1 MKAMIWTLLFASCLA
16 HCGNRAANNG
26 PQQQQYVA
34 PVTELAA
41 ALEAEDSVDEPQAVI
56 SWDKTVHDF
65 GDISAKDGPQSCTFT
80 LTNTGTEPIVI
91 FEVVSSCGCTGV
103 EWTREPLQPGQS
115 GTISAT
121 YKNED
126 GPTAFD
132 KTLTVYIS
140 GVKKPVVLRLRG
152 VVHEQKKSLSELY
165 GAQKLGAF
173 GIKDR
178 KLKTSNLKQGQV
190 TSETVYVANLSQ
202 KPIQVSFA
210 DVAPQLRLS
219 VEPNP
224 IPPQGTATLSYTVSA
239 DPALYGRNV
248 YEATPVIDGRK
259 AAAPLQVTTWTLADF
274 STYGPAERENAPL
287 PVFEASTFNFNVI
300 EAGKP
305 VEAVFTCSNTGQS
318 PFHVYKID
326 TENPALSV
334 AEPLPDLEPG
344 KKGSVRFTLDTSH
357 LPKGETVIMI
367 SLTTNAPLRPLINLF
382 VAGEIR

>member
-16 HCGNRAANNG
+16 SCGSRNANSG
-26 PQQQQYVA
+26 PQQQYVA

-41 ALEAEDSVDEPQAVI
+41 ALDAEEPVEEPEAVI
-56 SWDKTVHDF
+56 SWDKVVHDF
-65 GDISAKDGPQSCTFT
+65 GDVSTKDGPLTCTFT
-80 LTNTGTEPIVI
+80 LTNTGNEPIVI

-103 EWTREPLQPGQS
+103 EWTREPLQPGKS

-132 KTLTVYIS
+132 KTLTVYVS

-152 VVHEQKKSLSELY
+152 VVHAEKKSLSELY

-178 KLKTSNLKQGQV
+178 ALKTPNLKQGLSS
-190 TSETVYVANLSQ
+190 SETVYVANLSK
-202 KPIQVSFA
+202 KPIQIGFA
-210 DVAPQLRLS
+210 DAAPQLQMS

-224 IPPQGTATLSYTVSA
+224 IPAQGTAVLSYTVNA

-248 YEATPVIDGRK
+248 YEATPVIDGKK
-259 AAAPLQVTTWTLADF
+259 AEAPLRVTAWTLADF
-274 STYGPAERENAPL
+274 SAMGPAEREQAPI
-287 PVFEASTFNFNVI
+287 PVFEASTFGFNVVEAGTAI
-300 EAGKP
+300 EAI
-305 VEAVFTCSNTGQS
+305 FTCKNTGATL
-318 PFHVYKID
+318 FHVYKID
-326 TENPALSV
+326 TEDPALRV
-334 AEPLPDLEPG
+334 LEPLPDLEANQ
-344 KKGSVRFTLDTSH
+344 KGSVRFKLDTSR

-367 SLTTNAPLRPLINLF
+367 SLTTNSPLRPLINLF

>member
-16 HCGNRAANNG
+16 HCGNRVANNG

-41 ALEAEDSVDEPQAVI
+41 ALEAEDPGEEPQDVI

-65 GDISAKDGPQSCTFT
+65 GDISTKDGPQSCTFT
-80 LTNTGTEPIVI
+80 LTNKGTEPIVI

-126 GPTAFD
+126 GANSFD

-140 GVKKPVVLRLRG
+140 GVKKPVILRLRG
-152 VVHEQKKSLSELY
+152 VVHAEKKSLSELY

-178 KLKTSNLKQGQV
+178 QLKTANLKQGQR
-190 TSETVYVANLSQ
+190 TSETVYVANLSG
-202 KPIQVSFA
+202 KPIRVGFA
-210 DVAPQLRLS
+210 DVAPQLQLS

-224 IPPQGTATLSYTVSA
+224 IEPQSIATLSYTVAS

-248 YEATPVIDGRK
+248 YEATPVIDGKK
-259 AAAPLQVTTWTLADF
+259 AAAPIRVTTWTLADF
-274 STYGPAERENAPL
+274 STWGPAERENAPL
-287 PVFEASTFNFNVI
+287 PVFEASTFNFNVV
-300 EAGKP
+300 EAGKT
-305 VEAVFTCSNTGQS
+305 VEAVFTCSNTGPS
-318 PFHVYKID
+318 PFHVYRID
-326 TENPALSV
+326 TEDPALSV
-334 AEPLPDLEPG
+334 TEPLPDLESG
-344 KKGSVRFTLDTSH
+344 KKGSVRFSLDTSR